1 MLFGN
6 SKKEI
11 EDLQKKVNQAISDI
25 CQIQQQQELLKTNQN
40 SLRGLVNKKLSGE
53 KVESQEA
60 EESKDIKGMHFY

>member
-11 EDLQKKVNQAISDI
+11 EELQKKVNQAISDI
-25 CQIQQQQELLKTNQN
+25 CQIQQQQEFLKTNQN

-53 KVESQEA
+53 KVESQEV